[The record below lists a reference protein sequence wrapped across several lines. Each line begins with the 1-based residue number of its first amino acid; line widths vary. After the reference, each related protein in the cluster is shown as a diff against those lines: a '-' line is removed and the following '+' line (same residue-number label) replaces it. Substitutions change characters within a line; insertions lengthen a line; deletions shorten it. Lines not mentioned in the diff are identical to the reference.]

1 MDCHFGLET
10 LPEYV
15 EDDLQEEMYTPTNT
29 PKTIIL
35 SNDDEEDIQYEKK
48 KKMTSTNFY
57 GSPTGNTQDN

>member
-48 KKMTSTNFY
+48 KK
-57 GSPTGNTQDN
+57 